1 MGVAVP
7 RVPIPEQ
14 HHALGQAAHQQVGV
28 GVAIHV
34 QPSAERVAEGVHAG
48 GAQLCPTDHLRGG
61 GGALSAPW
69 KWGFQP
75 PLPPHTL
82 IFFGGGPYLAGGALQ
97 SFGAAVVDVHFARPL
112 KGSPHGDVWGC
123 RGGSAPQGWGGAAL
137 CPHPPL

>member
-1 MGVAVP
+1 MCISRAVPMGVAAP

-14 HHALGQAAHQQVGV
+14 HHALSQAAHQQVGV

-34 QPSAERVAEGVHAG
+34 QPSAERVAKGVHAG

-75 PLPPHTL
+75 PLPPPIPLFFLGGVHTWL
-82 IFFGGGPYLAGGALQ
+82 GVRCSPSAL
-97 SFGAAVVDVHFARPL
+97 L
-112 KGSPHGDVWGC
+112 W
-123 RGGSAPQGWGGAAL
+123 
-137 CPHPPL
+137 